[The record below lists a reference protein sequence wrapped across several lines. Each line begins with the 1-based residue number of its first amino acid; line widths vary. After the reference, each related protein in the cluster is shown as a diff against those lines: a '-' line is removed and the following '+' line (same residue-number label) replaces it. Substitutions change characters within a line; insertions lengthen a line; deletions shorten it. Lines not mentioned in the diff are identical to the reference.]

1 MAARRSLT
9 YVQAA
14 WVRCS
19 ATGLLVVPL
28 GQGSANADDRA
39 CHERARGQVRSML
52 ADVRPDVVLVSD
64 AWVHHQPVLVD
75 GRLVPPGTPEHHAA
89 VRRALDSLVDDVAA
103 VGGQVVFVELPP
115 PGPSVS
121 TVLAAG
127 RPAGRDRPIV
137 LGAAYVDDFNRVLHE
152 VADDRPADAAVIS
165 VTDLVCPGG
174 SCRPMVDGQ
183 VVRYDGLH
191 LTSAWSRR
199 IGPTLVDRA
208 LRAAQVMRA

>member
-1 MAARRSLT
+1 MT

-28 GQGSANADDRA
+28 GQHEPNEQDVA
-39 CHERARGQVRSML
+39 CHQRAREQVRSML
-52 ADVRPDVVLVSD
+52 ARQHPDLVLVSD

-75 GRLVPPGTPEHHAA
+75 GRLLQPGTAAHHEA
-89 VRRALDSLVDDVAA
+89 VRRALDSLVDDVSAA
-103 VGGQVVFVELPP
+103 GGQVAFVELPP

-152 VADDRPADAAVIS
+152 VAADRAAASAVVS
-165 VTDLVCPGG
+165 VTDLVCPDGT
-174 SCRPMVDGQ
+174 CPAMVGGQ

-191 LTSAWSRR
+191 LSVAWSRS
-199 IGPTLVDRA
+199 IGPELVDRA
-208 LRAAQVMRA
+208 LAALDGS